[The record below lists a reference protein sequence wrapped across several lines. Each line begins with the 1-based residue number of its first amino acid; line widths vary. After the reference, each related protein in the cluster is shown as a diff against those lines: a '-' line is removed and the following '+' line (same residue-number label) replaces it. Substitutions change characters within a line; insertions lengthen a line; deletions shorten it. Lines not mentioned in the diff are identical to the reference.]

1 MSLKAPII
9 VSAEFAAAAGDSSQL
24 PPPTSIELAFAGRSN
39 VGKSS
44 LMNRLLER
52 KNLVRT
58 SSTPGCTRTINFFDV
73 RTQDGSR
80 MTMVDLPGYGYARRA
95 KTERE
100 AWGDL
105 VERYLLERA
114 GLAAVVV
121 ILDVRR
127 PVEDTEH
134 DLMELLSDKPRAPR
148 PPPATI
154 VVATK
159 LDKLGAAARKPALA
173 QIAKALGRPVIGFS
187 AETGTGRDELWARL
201 QKRLFS
207 TEASSPDEPLRHG

>member
-1 MSLKAPII
+1 MSLKPPVIL
-9 VSAEFAAAAGDSSQL
+9 SAEFVAAAADSSQL
-24 PPPTSIELAFAGRSN
+24 PPPTNIELAFAGRSN

-58 SSTPGCTRTINFFDV
+58 SSTPGCTRTINFFDI
-73 RTQDGSR
+73 RTQDGAA
-80 MTMVDLPGYGYARRA
+80 MTLVDLPGYGYARRA

-127 PVEDTEH
+127 PVEPAER
-134 DLMELLSDKPRAPR
+134 DLMELLSDKPRVPR
-148 PPPATI
+148 SPPATI

-159 LDKLGAAARKPALA
+159 LDKLGAAARKPALS
-173 QIAKALGRPVIGFS
+173 QINKALGRPVIGFS

-201 QKRLFS
+201 LKQLFGPRLS
-207 TEASSPDEPLRHG
+207 GTPASDAR

>member
-1 MSLKAPII
+1 VSFKPPVI
-9 VSAEFAAAAGDSSQL
+9 VSAEFAAAAGDPTQL

-58 SSTPGCTRTINFFDV
+58 SSTPGCTRTINFFNV
-73 RTQDGSR
+73 RTHDGAAL
-80 MTMVDLPGYGYARRA
+80 TLVDLPGYGYARRA

-127 PVEDTEH
+127 PVEASEH
-134 DLMELLSDKPRAPR
+134 DLIELLADKPRAPR
-148 PPPATI
+148 PPPAAI

-173 QIAKALGRPVIGFS
+173 QIAKDLGRPVIGFS
-187 AETGTGRDELWARL
+187 AETGAGRDELWARL
-201 QKRLFS
+201 QKRLFAG
-207 TEASSPDEPLRHG
+207 ASSSNEPLRQG

>member
-1 MSLKAPII
+1 VSFKAPTI
-9 VSAEFAAAAGDSSQL
+9 VSAEFAAAAADPSQL
-24 PPPTSIELAFAGRSN
+24 PPPTTIELAFAGRSN

-73 RTQDGSR
+73 RTQDGAR
-80 MTMVDLPGYGYARRA
+80 MTLVDLPGYGYARRA
-95 KTERE
+95 KSERA

-105 VERYLLERA
+105 VEHYLLERA

-127 PVEDTEH
+127 PVEDAEH
-134 DLMELLSDKPRAPR
+134 DLMELLADKPRAPR

-173 QIAKALGRPVIGFS
+173 QIAKTLGRQVIGFS

-207 TEASSPDEPLRHG
+207 AEPSSADEPLRHG

>member
-1 MSLKAPII
+1 VSFKAPVI
-9 VSAEFAAAAGDSSQL
+9 VSAEFAAAAGDPSQL

-58 SSTPGCTRTINFFDV
+58 SSTPGCTRTINFFNI
-73 RTQDGSR
+73 RTQDGTA
-80 MTMVDLPGYGYARRA
+80 MTLVDLPGYGYARRA

-127 PVEDTEH
+127 PIEAAEH
-134 DLMELLSDKPRAPR
+134 DLMELLADKPRAPR
-148 PPPATI
+148 PPPAVI
-154 VVATK
+154 VAATK

-173 QIAKALGRPVIGFS
+173 QIAKDLGRPVIGFS
-187 AETGTGRDELWARL
+187 AETGVGREEVWARL
-201 QKRLFS
+201 HKRLF
-207 TEASSPDEPLRHG
+207 TGETLQRD

>member
-1 MSLKAPII
+1 VSLKAPTI

-73 RTQDGSR
+73 RTQDGAR

-95 KTERE
+95 KAERE

-173 QIAKALGRPVIGFS
+173 QLAKALGRPVIGFS
-187 AETGTGRDELWARL
+187 AETGIGRDELWARL

-207 TEASSPDEPLRHG
+207 AETSSPDEPLRHG